1 MVKFDAEKNES
12 DLRKNDNFMINNAI
26 VNINFDL
33 NIIEFMD
40 QVIEKLNLMHN
51 IKQDILHSVNWM
63 DKNKRIFINIKQI
76 PIFCF

>member
-1 MVKFDAEKNES
+1 MQKKN
-12 DLRKNDNFMINNAI
+12 DLNLRKNDNFMINNAI

>member
-12 DLRKNDNFMINNAI
+12 DLRKNDNFMINN

-40 QVIEKLNLMHN
+40 QIIEKLNLMHN
-51 IKQDILHSVNWM
+51 IKQDILHSVN
-63 DKNKRIFINIKQI
+63 
-76 PIFCF
+76 

>member
-51 IKQDILHSVNWM
+51 IKQDILH
-63 DKNKRIFINIKQI
+63 
-76 PIFCF
+76 C

>member
-51 IKQDILHSVNWM
+51 IKQDILHSVN
-63 DKNKRIFINIKQI
+63 
-76 PIFCF
+76 

>member
-1 MVKFDAEKNES
+1 MQKKN
-12 DLRKNDNFMINNAI
+12 DLNLRKNDNFMINNAN

-40 QVIEKLNLMHN
+40 QIIKKLNLMHN

>member
-1 MVKFDAEKNES
+1 MQKKN
-12 DLRKNDNFMINNAI
+12 DLNLRKNDNFMINNAN

-40 QVIEKLNLMHN
+40 QIIEKLNLMHN

>member
-40 QVIEKLNLMHN
+40 QIIKKLNLMHN
-51 IKQDILHSVNWM
+51 IKQDILHSVN
-63 DKNKRIFINIKQI
+63 
-76 PIFCF
+76 

>member
-1 MVKFDAEKNES
+1 MQKKNES
-12 DLRKNDNFMINNAI
+12 DLWKNDNFMINNAI

>member
-40 QVIEKLNLMHN
+40 QIIEKLNLMHN
-51 IKQDILHSVNWM
+51 IKQDILHSVN
-63 DKNKRIFINIKQI
+63 
-76 PIFCF
+76 

>member
-12 DLRKNDNFMINNAI
+12 DLRKNDNFMINNAN

-40 QVIEKLNLMHN
+40 QIIEKLNLMHN
-51 IKQDILHSVNWM
+51 IKQDILHSVN
-63 DKNKRIFINIKQI
+63 
-76 PIFCF
+76 

>member
-1 MVKFDAEKNES
+1 MQKKNES
-12 DLRKNDNFMINNAI
+12 DLWKNDNFMINNAI

-51 IKQDILHSVNWM
+51 IKQDILHCWLNGQ
-63 DKNKRIFINIKQI
+63 K
-76 PIFCF
+76 

>member
-12 DLRKNDNFMINNAI
+12 DLRKNDNFMINNAN

-51 IKQDILHSVNWM
+51 IKQDILHSVN
-63 DKNKRIFINIKQI
+63 
-76 PIFCF
+76 

>member
-1 MVKFDAEKNES
+1 
-12 DLRKNDNFMINNAI
+12 MINNAI

-51 IKQDILHSVNWM
+51 IKQDILHCWLNGQ
-63 DKNKRIFINIKQI
+63 K
-76 PIFCF
+76 